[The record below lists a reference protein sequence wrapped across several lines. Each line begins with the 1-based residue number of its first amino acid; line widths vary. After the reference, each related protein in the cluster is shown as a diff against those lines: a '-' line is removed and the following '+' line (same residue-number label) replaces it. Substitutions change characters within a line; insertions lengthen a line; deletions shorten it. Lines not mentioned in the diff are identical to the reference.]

1 MKFGRTQKIP
11 KVIKKRLKDLLSPIP
26 MRIFPKRTP
35 PPIRTPDEVYT
46 PRRIRISKTLSGGTA
61 TNVTTG
67 DILDALTFQAVT
79 GQTATIRVLEAKAWN
94 ATNSSASSNAVTL
107 TPATNMALNNVALG
121 SYTDRGAGGE
131 SACVGFVMPRP
142 LTALITCTKG
152 SSIAVLSVDAEVP
165 NTVLSSN
172 QYVDV
177 DLLVEVRF

>member
-1 MKFGRTQKIP
+1 MRSNKSQKIP
-11 KVIKKRLKDLLSPIP
+11 KVIKKRLKDLLSPTP

-46 PRRIRISKTLSGGTA
+46 PRRIRISKALAGGVA
-61 TNVTTG
+61 ANITTG

-79 GQTATIRVLEAKAWN
+79 GQTATIRVLEVKGWN
-94 ATNSSASSNAVTL
+94 ATNSSLSSNAITL

-152 SSIAVLSVDAEVP
+152 SSIAVLTVDAEIP
-165 NTVLSSN
+165 NTVLSN
-172 QYVDV
+172 VNYVDV
-177 DLLVEVRF
+177 DMLVEVRF

>member
-1 MKFGRTQKIP
+1 MRPNKSQKIP
-11 KVIKKRLKDLLSPIP
+11 KIIKKRLKDLLSPTP

-46 PRRIRISKTLSGGTA
+46 PRRIRIGKTLSGGVT
-61 TNVTTG
+61 TNITTG

-79 GQTATIRVLEAKAWN
+79 NQTATIRVLEARAWN
-94 ATNSSASSNAVTL
+94 STNSGSSSNAISL
-107 TPATNMALNNVALG
+107 TPASNVALTNVALG

-131 SACVGFVMPRP
+131 SACVGFMLPRP

-152 SSIAVLSVDAEVP
+152 STIAVLAVDAEIP
-165 NTVLSSN
+165 NTTFVNN

-177 DLLVEVRF
+177 DMLVEVRF